1 MKLRNIIL
9 MTASIAMTACSKQA
23 VPTAIPED
31 AKIEQQVE
39 ELLSKMDLDAKIGQM
54 TELAIDVLGETIN
67 GEFQLDEAKLHKA
80 IAEYKVGSFLNAPG
94 PVAQSPEKWNEIIG
108 RIQELSMAEI
118 GIPCIYGL
126 DQNHGTTYT
135 LGGTLFPQ
143 NINMGAAFNP
153 DLTYEAARVTAYET
167 RASNCPWTYSPT
179 VDMARDPRWPRVWE
193 NYGED
198 CLVNAIMGSTAVRGF
213 QGDDPNHI
221 PTDRIATSVKHYMGY
236 SMPRTGKDRT
246 PAYISVSELREKCF
260 APFKAC
266 VEAGALTIMVNSGSI
281 NGKPVHADRELLT
294 QWLKEDLGWDG
305 MLITDWS
312 DINNLYTREHVAAN
326 KKEAIEMAIN
336 AGIDM
341 AMEPYDLNYCT
352 LLKELVQE
360 KKIPMS
366 RIDDAVRRVLRL
378 KFRLGLF
385 DHPNTLLKDY
395 PLFGS
400 KEHAL
405 IALHAAEESEVL
417 LKNKDNILPLPQGKK
432 LLVTGPNANSMR
444 CLNGGWSYSWQ
455 GHLTDR
461 FADKYNTI
469 YEAICNKFGADH
481 VRLEQGVTYKPEGAY
496 MEENEPEIEKAV
508 AAARNVDIIIA
519 CIGENSYC
527 ETPGNLSELAISA
540 NQSKLV
546 KALAAT
552 GKPIILI
559 LNEGRPRIINELE
572 PLADAVID
580 ILLPGNYGGDA
591 LANILAGDVNP
602 SAKMPYTYPRHEINE
617 LEPLADAVIDI
628 LLPGNYGGDALA
640 NILAGD
646 VNPSAKMP
654 YTYPRHEAALT
665 TYDYRVSE
673 EMDKMEG
680 AYDYNAVV
688 SVQWPFGYGLSYTTF
703 EYSNFQTDKSSFT
716 TGDDLHFSIDVT
728 NTGKYA
734 GKEVVMLFS
743 SDLVASFEYS
753 NFQTDKSS
761 FTTGDDLHFSID
773 VTNTG
778 KYAGKEVVMLFSS
791 DLVASLTPENRR
803 LRAFKKVELQPGET
817 QTVTLSIKSSDLAFV
832 NSDGQWVLEQ
842 GDFRMQ
848 CGNQVLTITYK

>member
-9 MTASIAMTACSKQA
+9 MTASIAVTACSKQA

-67 GEFQLDEAKLHKA
+67 GEFRLDGTKLHKA

-108 RIQELSMAEI
+108 RIQELSMTEI

-153 DLTYEAARVTAYET
+153 ELTYEAARVTAYET

-221 PTDRIATSVKHYMGY
+221 SADRIATSVKHYMGY

-246 PAYISVSELREKCF
+246 PTYIPVSELREKCF

-341 AMEPYDLNYCT
+341 AMEPYDVNYCT

-360 KKIPMS
+360 KKVPMS

-417 LKNKDNILPLPQGKK
+417 LKNKNNILPLPQGKK
-432 LLVTGPNANSMR
+432 ILVTGPNANSMR

-496 MEENEPEIEKAV
+496 MEENKPEIEKAV
-508 AAARNVDIIIA
+508 AAARNVDIIVA

-540 NQSKLV
+540 NQNKLV

-559 LNEGRPRIINELE
+559 LNEGRPRIIN
-572 PLADAVID
+572 D
-580 ILLPGNYGGDA
+580 
-591 LANILAGDVNP
+591 
-602 SAKMPYTYPRHEINE
+602 

-716 TGDDLHFSIDVT
+716 TGDELHFSIDVT

-734 GKEVVMLFS
+734 GKEVVMLF
-743 SDLVASFEYS
+743 
-753 NFQTDKSS
+753 
-761 FTTGDDLHFSID
+761 G
-773 VTNTG
+773 
-778 KYAGKEVVMLFSS
+778 S

-817 QTVTLSIKSSDLAFV
+817 QTVTLSIKDSDLAFV

-848 CGNQVLTITYK
+848 CGNQVLTVTYK

>member
-221 PTDRIATSVKHYMGY
+221 PADRIATSVKHYMGY

-260 APFKAC
+260 APFRAC

-305 MLITDWS
+305 MLITDWA

-417 LKNKDNILPLPQGKK
+417 LKNKENILPLPQGKK

-444 CLNGGWSYSWQ
+444 CLNGG
-455 GHLTDR
+455 
-461 FADKYNTI
+461 
-469 YEAICNKFGADH
+469 
-481 VRLEQGVTYKPEGAY
+481 
-496 MEENEPEIEKAV
+496 
-508 AAARNVDIIIA
+508 
-519 CIGENSYC
+519 
-527 ETPGNLSELAISA
+527 TPGNLSELAISA
-540 NQSKLV
+540 SQSKLV

-559 LNEGRPRIINELE
+559 LNEGRPRI
-572 PLADAVID
+572 
-580 ILLPGNYGGDA
+580 
-591 LANILAGDVNP
+591 
-602 SAKMPYTYPRHEINE
+602 INE

-716 TGDDLHFSIDVT
+716 TGD
-728 NTGKYA
+728 G
-734 GKEVVMLFS
+734 
-743 SDLVASFEYS
+743 
-753 NFQTDKSS
+753 
-761 FTTGDDLHFSID
+761 LHFSID

-817 QTVTLSIKSSDLAFV
+817 QTVTLSIKGSDLAFV

-848 CGNQVLTITYK
+848 CGNQVVTITYK

>member
-108 RIQELSMAEI
+108 RIQELSMTEI
-118 GIPCIYGL
+118 
-126 DQNHGTTYT
+126 GTTYT

-221 PTDRIATSVKHYMGY
+221 PADRIATSVKHYMGY

-305 MLITDWS
+305 MLITDWA
-312 DINNLYTREHVAAN
+312 DINNLYTREHVAEN

-360 KKIPMS
+360 KKVPMS

-602 SAKMPYTYPRHEINE
+602 SAKMPYTYPRHE
-617 LEPLADAVIDI
+617 
-628 LLPGNYGGDALA
+628 
-640 NILAGD
+640 
-646 VNPSAKMP
+646 
-654 YTYPRHEAALT
+654 AALT

-743 SDLVASFEYS
+743 SDLVAS
-753 NFQTDKSS
+753 
-761 FTTGDDLHFSID
+761 
-773 VTNTG
+773 
-778 KYAGKEVVMLFSS
+778 
-791 DLVASLTPENRR
+791 LTPENRR

-817 QTVTLSIKSSDLAFV
+817 QTVTLSIKGSDLAFV

-848 CGNQVLTITYK
+848 CGNQVVTITYK